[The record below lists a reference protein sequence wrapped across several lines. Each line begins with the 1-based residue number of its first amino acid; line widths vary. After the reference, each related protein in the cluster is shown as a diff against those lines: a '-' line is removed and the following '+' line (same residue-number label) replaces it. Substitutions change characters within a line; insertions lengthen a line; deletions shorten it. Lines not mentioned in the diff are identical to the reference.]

1 MRSPGVN
8 PKHAI
13 KNLLV
18 IALVLIGL
26 IAFWSGPVAGS
37 DEAATHGAS
46 HGAKGWVATDT
57 YRVINFA
64 ILAIGLFF
72 ILKKPV
78 AQALSS
84 RINGIKE
91 QLADLEEKKQAAE
104 KELAGYAEKLALLE
118 MEAGKIIEE
127 YIRQG
132 NEAKARILREAEAS
146 AGKLEEKARRNIEHE
161 FKQAKFQL
169 QAEIIDKAL
178 IRAEKM
184 IMDKI
189 TPDDQDK
196 LVDEYLEKV
205 VA

>member
-1 MRSPGVN
+1 MRNPGVN
-8 PKHAI
+8 PKSAI

-18 IALVLIGL
+18 IALVFIGL
-26 IAFWSGPVAGS
+26 IAFWSGPAAGS
-37 DEAATHGAS
+37 DEAQPHGAS

-72 ILKKPV
+72 ILNKPV

-84 RINGIKE
+84 RIKGIKE
-91 QLADLEEKKQAAE
+91 QLVDLEEKKQAAE
-104 KELAGYAEKLALLE
+104 KELAGYTEKLSLLE
-118 MEAGKIIEE
+118 KEAAKIIEE
-127 YIRQG
+127 YVRQG
-132 NEAKARILREAEAS
+132 NEAKVRILREAEAS

>member
-1 MRSPGVN
+1 MRNPGVN
-8 PKHAI
+8 PKYAI

-18 IALVLIGL
+18 IAFVFAGL
-26 IAFWSGPVAGS
+26 IAFWSGPAAGS
-37 DEAATHGAS
+37 EEAQPHGES

-57 YRVINFA
+57 YRVVNFA
-64 ILAIGLFF
+64 ILAVGLFL

-78 AQALSS
+78 SQALSS
-84 RINGIKE
+84 RIKGIKE

-104 KELAGYAEKLALLE
+104 EALAGYTQKLALLE
-118 MEAGKIIEE
+118 KEAGRIVEE
-127 YIRQG
+127 YVRQG
-132 NEAKARILREAEAS
+132 NEAKVRILKEAEAS

-178 IRAEKM
+178 IQAEKM
-184 IMDKI
+184 VMEKI